1 MNIERVLLIILK
13 LLLRCSGSCPTAKGL
28 RMLLSTLQNRNSSVN
43 LPVLDNFMLY
53 TNRRIEKKRG
63 K

>member
-13 LLLRCSGSCPTAKGL
+13 LLLRCSGSYHTAKGL
-28 RMLLSTLQNRNSSVN
+28 KMLLSTLQNRNSSVN
-43 LPVLDNFMLY
+43 FMSY
-53 TNRRIEKKRG
+53 ANRRIEKKRD

>member
-13 LLLRCSGSCPTAKGL
+13 LLLRCSGSYHTAKGL
-28 RMLLSTLQNRNSSVN
+28 KMLLSTLQNRNSSA
-43 LPVLDNFMLY
+43 NFMSY
-53 TNRRIEKKRG
+53 ANRRIEKKRD

>member
-13 LLLRCSGSCPTAKGL
+13 LLLRCSGSYHTANGL
-28 RMLLSTLQNRNSSVN
+28 KMLLSTLQNRNSSVN

-53 TNRRIEKKRG
+53 TNRRIEKKRD